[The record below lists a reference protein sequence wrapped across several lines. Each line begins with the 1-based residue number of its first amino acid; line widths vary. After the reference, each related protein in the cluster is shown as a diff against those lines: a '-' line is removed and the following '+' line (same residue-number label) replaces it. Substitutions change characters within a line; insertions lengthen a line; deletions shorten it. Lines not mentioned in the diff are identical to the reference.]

1 MYVESK
7 VRVEGWVAVLV
18 AVALPLARLLAVARL
33 WEAELVLV
41 LAALLQWVLR
51 RFSSVVGL
59 CL

>member
-1 MYVESK
+1 MYVGSK
-7 VRVEGWVAVLV
+7 VQVQGWVAVLF

-41 LAALLQWVLR
+41 LEALVQWVLR

-59 CL
+59 CP